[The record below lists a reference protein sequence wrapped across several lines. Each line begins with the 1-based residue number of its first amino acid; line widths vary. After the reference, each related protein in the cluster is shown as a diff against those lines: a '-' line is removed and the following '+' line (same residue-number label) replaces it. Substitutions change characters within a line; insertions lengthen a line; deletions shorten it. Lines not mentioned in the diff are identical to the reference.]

1 MVVLP
6 WLGKACCCPPFS
18 NSAYFL
24 LEELMTAIGSYTD
37 GHKLLRG
44 TGNPLRPWAFFA
56 SQESLFCA
64 SAKAEV
70 KVVAQGMEMLNT
82 LGNSMVFFPAG
93 NPDISLLCLDAEQF
107 PQSTYESLPF
117 HSFCLFVCFCGL
129 NKNVDVTLSKLAPP
143 SGCLPFSLLFLEKKC
158 FFGLFLPSAFICL
171 HWRVTQGYTQPA
183 SNTVTP
189 KCYSWLY
196 VAAQYPVELSCSEA

>member
-1 MVVLP
+1 
-6 WLGKACCCPPFS
+6 
-18 NSAYFL
+18 
-24 LEELMTAIGSYTD
+24 MTAIGSYTD

-70 KVVAQGMEMLNT
+70 KVVAQGMGMLNT

-93 NPDISLLCLDAEQF
+93 NLDISLLCLDAEQF

-129 NKNVDVTLSKLAPP
+129 NKNVDVTLSKLTPP
-143 SGCLPFSLLFLEKKC
+143 AGCFTIFVPLFPLVFGKKMLLRSFSSKCFYISPLEGNTRVYSTIIKYSDPKMLFLIIC
-158 FFGLFLPSAFICL
+158 CCSVACGAGL
-171 HWRVTQGYTQPA
+171 Q
-183 SNTVTP
+183 
-189 KCYSWLY
+189 
-196 VAAQYPVELSCSEA
+196 